1 MTSSGKRAVAAISII
16 LLLAIIAGVWTFH
29 GPSKPIFTGPAAA
42 PGLLDLL
49 PANAP
54 ILAYADLASL
64 RSSSLGP
71 ALASFGDPRYL
82 DPDYSKFIK
91 ETGFDYTKDLDR
103 VAVAAWPETVTAAKG
118 GSKQETEVKILAV
131 AEGRFDRAKIAA
143 YAQRNGTL
151 KQSGAREI
159 YEISSGKVGANISLT
174 FLADGRIAISQGMP
188 LDSVSSAQDHGT
200 ANPEMTKRI
209 ERVAGGTFFVVA
221 RANDLATAS
230 QIPELQ
236 TGPMRKS
243 IDSITMLTL
252 AGQPEAKKLTIAVEG
267 QCDSLP
273 HALQLMATLE
283 GVRLLGRVALAGAAK
298 NHQIDAADAATLD
311 SLLAMAKVSRSEN
324 YVRVKVELSSEF
336 LQGAAESKA
345 GPTGPAPVSPLH
357 R

>member
-1 MTSSGKRAVAAISII
+1 MTSSGKRAVVAISII
-16 LLLAIIAGVWTFH
+16 ILLVIIAAVYAFH
-29 GPSKPIFTGPAAA
+29 SRSKTALVGPAAA

-49 PANAP
+49 PADAP
-54 ILAYADLASL
+54 ILGYADLVSL

-71 ALASFGDPRYL
+71 ALASLGDPRYL
-82 DPDYSKFIK
+82 DPDYAKFIR

-103 VAVAAWPETVTAAKG
+103 VAVAAWPSTATAAKG
-118 GSKQETEVKILAV
+118 GGQKQTDVQILAV

-143 YAQRNGTL
+143 YAQ
-151 KQSGAREI
+151 QSGTVKQNGARQI
-159 YEISSGKVGANISLT
+159 YEMPSGKAGPNILLT

-188 LDSVSSAQDHGT
+188 LDSVLTGQDHGSP
-200 ANPEMTKRI
+200 NPAMTKRT
-209 ERVAGGTFFVVA
+209 ERVAGATFFVVA

-230 QIPELQ
+230 QVPELQ

-243 IDSITMLTL
+243 IDSIQMLTL
-252 AGQPEAKKLTIAVEG
+252 AGKPDANKLTIAVEG

-283 GVRLLGRVALAGAAK
+283 GVRILGRVALAGAAK
-298 NHQIDAADAATLD
+298 NHQIDQADAATLD
-311 SLLAMAKVSRSEN
+311 KLLAMAAISRSEN
-324 YVRVKVELSSEF
+324 YVRIRVELSSEF

-345 GPTGPAPVSPLH
+345 GPTGAASPLH